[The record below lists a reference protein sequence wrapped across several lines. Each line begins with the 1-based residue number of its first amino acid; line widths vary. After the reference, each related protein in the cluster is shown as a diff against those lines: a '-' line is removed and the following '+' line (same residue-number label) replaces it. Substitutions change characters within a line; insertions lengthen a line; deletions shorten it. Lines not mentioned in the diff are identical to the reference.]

1 MINYIRS
8 VANGIINYCIKSHMT
23 EKQLEIVNRAIDDLI
38 DSVQN
43 DDYEIMLEK
52 IVHISV
58 GNRKIG
64 NMLNFSLLPG
74 FTCGYWAKRTCL
86 CSGCYALKENR
97 YPAVLY
103 NRVQNTIVAVCA
115 PGWIVNA
122 FIRKIDS
129 MKKKPDFVRF
139 HEAGDFV
146 TDQYLD
152 NII

>member
-1 MINYIRS
+1 MMYINDIRTVAYAIRS
-8 VANGIINYCIKSHMT
+8 YCEKAHMN
-23 EKQLEIVNRAIDDLI
+23 EKQLDIVEQAISDLI
-38 DSVQN
+38 FSVNN
-43 DDYEIMLEK
+43 DDYETMLEK
-52 IVHISV
+52 IVHISE
-58 GNRKIG
+58 GNKKIG

-129 MKKKPDFVRF
+129 MRKKPDFVRF
-139 HEAGDFV
+139 H
-146 TDQYLD
+146 
-152 NII
+152 